1 MANTLRF
8 SVTTHLASRGGQG
21 LPFWERASPEA
32 TPGHPG
38 VSARERLEQ
47 VPSSL
52 ERMGMIRKR

>member
-1 MANTLRF
+1 MAKALRF
-8 SVTTHLASRGGQG
+8 SVATHPASRGGQG

-38 VSARERLEQ
+38 ASARKCLEQ

-52 ERMGMIRKR
+52 ERMGMIRER